1 MIRVQCSG
9 KNHPNASKFRAK
21 ENCDQFIEFQEDSLA
36 KNFRFLCRNC
46 SPVAPPPPN
55 TFAGKQFDKSMA
67 KGGNPDPEKSR

>member
-1 MIRVQCSG
+1 MSVKVQCSG
-9 KNHPNASKFRAK
+9 KKHPNSSKGRST
-21 ENCDQFIEFQEDSLA
+21 EDCREFIEVENPSL
-36 KNFRFLCRNC
+36 NFRYLCRRC